1 MVIPRRR
8 DPIAVRV
15 EQLGLN
21 RAAASRLSRGGTL
34 IDMDPGTVLCR
45 AGERGTQAFLLLEGE
60 AQVDTGDAVITVGPG
75 EVIGELA
82 TLDFRRTRNATV
94 TTTTAVRILVFDVGT
109 YRFLADQDD
118 LRARLAPDRAA

>member
-1 MVIPRRR
+1 MV
-8 DPIAVRV
+8 
-15 EQLGLN
+15 
-21 RAAASRLSRGGTL
+21 
-34 IDMDPGTVLCR
+34 PGTVLCR

-60 AQVDTGDAVITVGPG
+60 AQVEAGDAVITVGPG

-94 TTTTAVRILVFDVGT
+94 TTTTAVRVLVFDVGT